1 MLSDCATEANLV
13 HWFITESMNQCTN
26 EQKTFTFHVSRFNL
40 FMTTPPLIKMHGITK
55 HFGAVVA
62 NDSAD
67 FLLQP
72 GEIHALVGEN
82 GAGKSTLMKILYGLY
97 GPNEGEIYFRDELV
111 RINNP
116 RTAIKLGIGMVQQ
129 HFTLIPTLTALE
141 NIVLAKEPR
150 RFKTLLD
157 TATAH
162 RTITTLAEQLGFHLD
177 LNAKV
182 ESLPIG
188 AQQYAEILKALYHG
202 AEILILDE
210 PTAVLAPQEVAGL
223 FDCLRGL
230 KAEGKSVILITHKL
244 SEVMAVADTITV
256 MRSGKSIASL
266 PRAKTDTDELS
277 ELMIGKKTFNDIAQH
292 KRVDS
297 PSEPMLYIEGV
308 TLHAENGRALLDGIN
323 LDVFE
328 GEILGIAG
336 VEGNG
341 QNELIEV
348 LTGLRKSDSGTI
360 TLNNES
366 ITNQSP
372 AKIRRKRV
380 VHLPA
385 DRHRHGISLD
395 NRVDENLILGS
406 HNQSPFCQHG
416 LLRQKAAH
424 QFADNVIEKYEIRA
438 GGVNFPI
445 RTLSGGNQQK
455 VVVARE
461 LESDPELIIAAHPT
475 RGLDINAAQFVH
487 QQLINARNR
496 SKGILL
502 ISADLEELL
511 SLSDRIAVMYNGQIA
526 GILQPSETDEV
537 QLGALMLG

>member
-1 MLSDCATEANLV
+1 MIN
-13 HWFITESMNQCTN
+13 
-26 EQKTFTFHVSRFNL
+26 
-40 FMTTPPLIKMHGITK
+40 PPLIRMHDITK
-55 HFGAVVA
+55 RFGAVLA
-62 NDSAD
+62 NDRANFS
-67 FLLQP
+67 LQP
-72 GEIHALVGEN
+72 DEIHAIVGEN

-97 GPNEGEIYFRDELV
+97 GPDEGEIYFRDELV

-129 HFTLIPTLTALE
+129 HFTLIPALTALE

-157 TATAH
+157 TTTAH
-162 RTITTLAEQLGFHLD
+162 RSITALAEQLGCHLD

-202 AEILILDE
+202 AEILTLDE
-210 PTAVLAPQEVAGL
+210 PTAVLAPQEISRL

-256 MRSGKSIASL
+256 MHSGKSIASL
-266 PRAKTDTDELS
+266 PRAETDAAELS
-277 ELMIGKKTFNDIAQH
+277 ELMIGKKTFNNVITQ
-292 KRVDS
+292 KRADKS
-297 PSEPMLYIEGV
+297 NEPMLHLRDV
-308 TLHAENGRALLDGIN
+308 TLRTKNGRALLDGIN
-323 LDVFE
+323 LDVFA
-328 GEILGIAG
+328 GEIVGIAG

-341 QNELIEV
+341 QNELIEI

-360 TLNNES
+360 TLHNES
-366 ITNQSP
+366 IANQSP
-372 AKIRRKRV
+372 AEIRRKRV

-385 DRHRHGISLD
+385 DRHRHGISLND
-395 NRVDENLILGS
+395 RVDENLILGS

-424 QFADNVIEKYEIRA
+424 QFADNIIEKYKIRA

-461 LESDPELIIAAHPT
+461 LESDPELIITAHPT

-526 GILQPSETDEV
+526 GILQPSETDEA

>member
-1 MLSDCATEANLV
+1 MPN
-13 HWFITESMNQCTN
+13 
-26 EQKTFTFHVSRFNL
+26 
-40 FMTTPPLIKMHGITK
+40 PPLLKMHGITK
-55 HFGAVVA
+55 RFGEVVA
-62 NDSAD
+62 NDGAS
-67 FLLQP
+67 FSLQP
-72 GEIHALVGEN
+72 GEIHAIVGEN

-97 GPNEGEIYFRDELV
+97 QLNEGEIYFRNELV

-129 HFTLIPTLTALE
+129 HFTLIPALTALE

-162 RTITTLAEQLGFHLD
+162 RSITALAEQLGFHLE

-210 PTAVLAPQEVAGL
+210 PTAVLAPQEISGL

-256 MRSGKSIASL
+256 MRSGKSVASL
-266 PRAKTDTDELS
+266 PRAKTDVTELS
-277 ELMIGKKTFNDIAQH
+277 ELMIGKKTFAGGTIQERFDT
-292 KRVDS
+292 S
-297 PSEPMLYIEGV
+297 SEPMLHLGDV
-308 TLHAENGRALLDGIN
+308 TLRAENGRALLNGIN
-323 LDVFE
+323 LDVFA
-328 GEILGIAG
+328 GEIVGIAG

-341 QNELIEV
+341 QSELIEV
-348 LTGLRKSDSGTI
+348 LTGLQKSDSGTI
-360 TLNNES
+360 TFNDES

-372 AKIRRKRV
+372 AEIRRKRV

-385 DRHRHGISLD
+385 DRHRHGISLND
-395 NRVDENLILGS
+395 RVDENLILGS
-406 HNQSPFCQHG
+406 HNQPQFCQHG
-416 LLRQKAAH
+416 LLKQKAAR
-424 QFADNVIEKYEIRA
+424 QFADNVIQKYEIRT
-438 GGVNFPI
+438 GGVNLPI

-461 LESDPELIIAAHPT
+461 LESDPDLIIAAHPT

-496 SKGILL
+496 SKAVLL
-502 ISADLEELL
+502 ISADLEEIL
-511 SLSDRIAVMYNGQIA
+511 SLSDRIAVMYNGRIA
-526 GILQPSETDEV
+526 GILQPSKTDEAE
-537 QLGALMLG
+537 LGELMLG

>member
-1 MLSDCATEANLV
+1 MQN
-13 HWFITESMNQCTN
+13 
-26 EQKTFTFHVSRFNL
+26 
-40 FMTTPPLIKMHGITK
+40 PPLIKMHGITK
-55 HFGAVVA
+55 HFGTVLA
-62 NDSAD
+62 NDEANFS
-67 FLLQP
+67 LQH
-72 GEIHALVGEN
+72 GEIHAIVGEN

-97 GPNEGEIYFRDELV
+97 QPNKGKIYFQDEPV
-111 RINNP
+111 HINNP

-129 HFTLIPTLTALE
+129 HFTLIPALTTLE

-162 RTITTLAEQLGFHLD
+162 RAITGLAEQLGFHLD

-188 AQQYAEILKALYHG
+188 GQQYAEILKALYHG
-202 AEILILDE
+202 AETLILDE
-210 PTAVLAPQEVAGL
+210 PTAVLAPQEVDGL

-256 MRSGKSIASL
+256 MRSGKSVASL
-266 PRAKTDTDELS
+266 PRAETDAAKLS
-277 ELMIGKKTFNDIAQH
+277 ELMIGKKIFNSVTTQ
-292 KRVDS
+292 KRSDK
-297 PSEPMLYIEGV
+297 PSRPMLHLEGV
-308 TLHAENGRALLDGIN
+308 TLRAKNGRALLDGID
-323 LDVFE
+323 LDVFA
-328 GEILGIAG
+328 GEIVGIAG

-360 TLNNES
+360 TLNDES
-366 ITNQSP
+366 IVNQSP
-372 AKIRRKRV
+372 AEIRRKRV

-395 NRVDENLILGS
+395 DRVDENLILGN
-406 HNQSPFCQHG
+406 HNQPPFCQNG
-416 LLRQKAAH
+416 LLRRKAAH
-424 QFADNVIEKYEIRA
+424 QFADDVIKKYEIRA
-438 GGVNFPI
+438 GSVNLPI

-461 LESDPELIIAAHPT
+461 LESNPELIIAAHPT

-487 QQLINARNR
+487 QQLIDARNR

-511 SLSDRIAVMYNGQIA
+511 SLSDRIAVMYNGRIT
-526 GILQPSETDEV
+526 GILQPSETDES
-537 QLGALMLG
+537 QLGKLMLG

>member
-1 MLSDCATEANLV
+1 M
-13 HWFITESMNQCTN
+13 TN
-26 EQKTFTFHVSRFNL
+26 
-40 FMTTPPLIKMHGITK
+40 PPLIRMHGVTK
-55 HFGAVVA
+55 RFGKVVA
-62 NDSAD
+62 NDGAD
-67 FLLQP
+67 FSLLD
-72 GEIHALVGEN
+72 GEIHAIVGEN

-97 GPNEGEIYFRDELV
+97 QPNDGEIYFRDELV
-111 RINNP
+111 QIGSP
-116 RTAIKLGIGMVQQ
+116 RTAIQLGIGMVQQ
-129 HFTLIPTLTALE
+129 HFTLIPALTVLE

-162 RTITTLAEQLGFHLD
+162 RTITGLSEQLGFHLD

-182 ESLPIG
+182 ESLSIG

-210 PTAVLAPQEVAGL
+210 PTAVLAPQEVTGL

-256 MRSGKSIASL
+256 MRSGKSVASL
-266 PRAKTDTDELS
+266 PKVQTDTAQLS
-277 ELMIGKKTFNDIAQH
+277 ELMIGKKTFTDATTQ
-292 KRVDS
+292 RRSDRY
-297 PSEPMLYIEGV
+297 SESMLHLEDV
-308 TLHAENGRALLDGIN
+308 TLRAKNGRALLEGVN
-323 LDVFE
+323 LDVFG
-328 GEILGIAG
+328 GEIVGIAG

-341 QNELIEV
+341 QSELIEI

-360 TLNNES
+360 ILKDES
-366 ITNQSP
+366 MANRSP
-372 AKIRRKRV
+372 AEMRRKGV

-395 NRVDENLILGS
+395 DRVDENLILGS
-406 HNQSPFCQHG
+406 HNHPPFCRHG
-416 LLRQKAAH
+416 LLQRKAAR
-424 QFADNVIEKYEIRA
+424 QLADNAVEKYEIRV
-438 GGVNFPI
+438 GGVELPI

-475 RGLDINAAQFVH
+475 RGLDINAAEFVH
-487 QQLINARNR
+487 QQLIDARNR
-496 SKGILL
+496 SKAILL

-511 SLSDRIAVMYNGQIA
+511 RLSDRIVVMYNGRIA
-526 GILQPSETDEV
+526 GLLVPSETDEAE
-537 QLGALMLG
+537 LGALMLGDSHFSNSP

>member
-1 MLSDCATEANLV
+1 
-13 HWFITESMNQCTN
+13 
-26 EQKTFTFHVSRFNL
+26 
-40 FMTTPPLIKMHGITK
+40 MTSPPLIKMHGITK
-55 HFGAVVA
+55 RFGRVVA
-62 NDSAD
+62 NDCANFS
-67 FLLQP
+67 LQR
-72 GEIHALVGEN
+72 GEIHAIVGEN

-97 GPNEGEIYFRDELV
+97 QPNEGEIYFRDELV
-111 RINNP
+111 RIDNP

-129 HFTLIPTLTALE
+129 HFTLIPALTALE

-150 RFKTLLD
+150 RFKAILD
-157 TATAH
+157 TTTAY
-162 RTITTLAEQLGFHLD
+162 RTITGLAEQLGFHLD

-188 AQQYAEILKALYHG
+188 VQQYAEILKALYHG

-244 SEVMAVADTITV
+244 SEVMAVTDTITV
-256 MRSGKSIASL
+256 MRRGRSVASL
-266 PRAKTDTDELS
+266 PQAGTDVAELS
-277 ELMIGKKTFNDIAQH
+277 ELMIGRKSFDSLKAQ
-292 KRVDS
+292 KRS
-297 PSEPMLYIEGV
+297 NKPSQRMLHLQDV
-308 TLHAENGRALLDGIN
+308 TLHAKNGRALLDGVN
-323 LDVFE
+323 LDVFA
-328 GEILGIAG
+328 GEIVGIAG

-341 QNELIEV
+341 QSELIEV

-360 TLNNES
+360 TLNGGS
-366 ITNQSP
+366 IANRSP
-372 AKIRRKRV
+372 AEIRRKRV

-395 NRVDENLILGS
+395 DRIGDNLILGS
-406 HNQSPFCQHG
+406 HNQSPFCRYG
-416 LLRQKAAH
+416 LLRRKAAH
-424 QFADNVIEKYEIRA
+424 QFAADAIEKYEIRA
-438 GGVNFPI
+438 GDVNLPI

-487 QQLINARNR
+487 QQLIDARNR
-496 SKGILL
+496 SKAILL

-511 SLSDRIAVMYNGQIA
+511 SLSDRIAVMYNGRIA
-526 GILQPSETDEV
+526 GTLQPLETNEAE
-537 QLGALMLG
+537 LGALMLGDSM

>member
-1 MLSDCATEANLV
+1 
-13 HWFITESMNQCTN
+13 
-26 EQKTFTFHVSRFNL
+26 
-40 FMTTPPLIKMHGITK
+40 MHSITK
-55 HFGAVVA
+55 RFGAVLA
-62 NDSAD
+62 NDGAD

-72 GEIHALVGEN
+72 GEIHAIVGEN

-97 GPNEGEIYFRDELV
+97 QPNEGEIYFRDELV

-116 RTAIKLGIGMVQQ
+116 RTAINLGIGMVQQ
-129 HFTLIPTLTALE
+129 HFTLIPALTALE

-162 RTITTLAEQLGFHLD
+162 RSITGLAEKLGFHLD

-210 PTAVLAPQEVAGL
+210 PTAVLAPQEVAAL
-223 FDCLRGL
+223 FNCLRGL
-230 KAEGKSVILITHKL
+230 KAAGKSIILITHKL

-256 MRSGKSIASL
+256 MRSGKSVASL
-266 PRAKTDTDELS
+266 PKAGTDIAELS
-277 ELMIGKKTFNDIAQH
+277 ELMIGKKTFNDVTHQKRSH
-292 KRVDS
+292 K
-297 PSEPMLYIEGV
+297 PSEPMLHLEGV
-308 TLHAENGRALLDGIN
+308 TLRAMNGRALLDGIS
-323 LDVFE
+323 LDVFA
-328 GEILGIAG
+328 GEIVGIAG

-341 QNELIEV
+341 QKELIEV

-360 TLNNES
+360 TLNDES
-366 ITNQSP
+366 IANRSP
-372 AKIRRKRV
+372 SEIRRKHV

-385 DRHRHGISLD
+385 DRHRHGVSLD
-395 NRVDENLILGS
+395 DRVDENLILGS
-406 HNQSPFCQHG
+406 HNQHPFCQHG
-416 LLRQKAAH
+416 LLKQKTAH
-424 QFADNVIEKYEIRA
+424 QFANDVIKKYEIRA
-438 GGVNFPI
+438 GGVDVPI

-455 VVVARE
+455 AVVARE
-461 LESDPELIIAAHPT
+461 LESDPQLIIAAHPT
-475 RGLDINAAQFVH
+475 RGLDISAAEFVH

-526 GILQPSETDEV
+526 GILQPSETDEAA
-537 QLGALMLG
+537 LGALMLG

>member
-1 MLSDCATEANLV
+1 
-13 HWFITESMNQCTN
+13 
-26 EQKTFTFHVSRFNL
+26 
-40 FMTTPPLIKMHGITK
+40 MTTPPLIKMRGITK
-55 HFGAVVA
+55 RFGAVLA
-62 NDSAD
+62 NDGAD
-67 FLLQP
+67 FSLHP
-72 GEIHALVGEN
+72 GEIHAIVGEN

-97 GPNEGEIYFRDELV
+97 PPNDGEIYCRDEPV
-111 RINNP
+111 QINNP
-116 RTAIKLGIGMVQQ
+116 RTAIALGIGMVQQ
-129 HFTLIPTLTALE
+129 HFTLVPALTALE

-150 RFKTLLD
+150 RFKALLD

-162 RTITTLAEQLGFHLD
+162 RSITALAEQLGFHLD
-177 LNAKV
+177 LNAKI

-210 PTAVLAPQEVAGL
+210 PTAVLAPQEVTAL

-230 KAEGKSVILITHKL
+230 KAQGKSVILITHKL
-244 SEVMAVADTITV
+244 SEVMAIADTITV
-256 MRSGKSIASL
+256 MRNGNSVASL
-266 PRAKTDTDELS
+266 SSAETDATELS
-277 ELMIGKKTFNDIAQH
+277 ELMIGKRTFDDITRQ
-292 KRVDS
+292 KRHDK
-297 PSEPMLYIEGV
+297 PSKPMLHLEGL
-308 TLHAENGRALLDGIN
+308 TLHAKNGRTLLDDID
-323 LDVFE
+323 LDVFA
-328 GEILGIAG
+328 GEILGVAG

-348 LTGLRKSDSGTI
+348 LTGLRKCDGGTI
-360 TLNNES
+360 TLNGES
-366 ITNQSP
+366 IANRSP
-372 AKIRRKRV
+372 AEIRRKQV

-406 HNQSPFCQHG
+406 HSQSPFCRHG
-416 LLRQKAAH
+416 LLKQKPAH
-424 QFADNVIEKYEIRA
+424 KFADDVIEKYEIRA
-438 GGVNFPI
+438 GGVDAPI

-487 QQLINARNR
+487 QQLIDARNR
-496 SKGILL
+496 FKGILL

-511 SLSDRIAVMYNGQIA
+511 SLSDRIAVMYNGQIT
-526 GILQPSETDEV
+526 GILQPSKTDEA
-537 QLGALMLG
+537 QLGALMLGNSV

>member
-1 MLSDCATEANLV
+1 
-13 HWFITESMNQCTN
+13 
-26 EQKTFTFHVSRFNL
+26 
-40 FMTTPPLIKMHGITK
+40 MHGITK
-55 HFGAVVA
+55 RFGKVVA
-62 NDSAD
+62 NDGANFS
-67 FLLQP
+67 LRSS
-72 GEIHALVGEN
+72 EIHAIVGEN
-82 GAGKSTLMKILYGLY
+82 GAGKSTLMKILYGLLQ
-97 GPNEGEIYFRDELV
+97 PDDGEIYCRDELV
-111 RINNP
+111 RIDNP
-116 RTAIKLGIGMVQQ
+116 RTAIQLGIGMVQQ
-129 HFTLIPTLTALE
+129 HFTLIPALTALE

-150 RFKTLLD
+150 RFKTFLD
-157 TATAH
+157 TVTA
-162 RTITTLAEQLGFHLD
+162 RSNITELAEQLGFHFD

-230 KAEGKSVILITHKL
+230 KTEGKSVILITHKL
-244 SEVMAVADTITV
+244 SEVMEVADTITV
-256 MRSGKSIASL
+256 MRNGNSVASL
-266 PRAKTDTDELS
+266 PRAETDAAELS
-277 ELMIGKKTFNDIAQH
+277 ELMIGKKLF
-292 KRVDS
+292 DS
-297 PSEPMLYIEGV
+297 LQAPKESSKSSQPMLHIKNT
-308 TLHAENGRALLDGIN
+308 TLHAKNGRALLDGID
-323 LDVFE
+323 LDVFA
-328 GEILGIAG
+328 GEIVGIAG

-360 TLNNES
+360 TLNDES
-366 ITNQSP
+366 IANRSP
-372 AKIRRKRV
+372 VEIRRKGI

-385 DRHRHGISLD
+385 DRHRHGVSLD
-395 NRVDENLILGS
+395 DRVDENLILGS

-416 LLRQKAAH
+416 ILRQKAAH
-424 QFADNVIEKYEIRA
+424 QFADNIIEKYQIRA
-438 GGVNFPI
+438 GGVNLPI

-461 LESDPELIIAAHPT
+461 LESDPDLIIAAHPT

-487 QQLINARNR
+487 QQLIDGRNR

-511 SLSDRIAVMYNGQIA
+511 SLSDRIAVMYNGRIT
-526 GILQPSETDEV
+526 GILQPSETDETA
-537 QLGALMLG
+537 LGALMLGSTDGEANPSSACTT

>member
-1 MLSDCATEANLV
+1 MIN
-13 HWFITESMNQCTN
+13 
-26 EQKTFTFHVSRFNL
+26 
-40 FMTTPPLIKMHGITK
+40 PPFIKMHGITK
-55 HFGAVVA
+55 RFGRVVA
-62 NDSAD
+62 NDRANFS
-67 FLLQP
+67 LQS
-72 GEIHALVGEN
+72 GEIHAIVGEN
-82 GAGKSTLMKILYGLY
+82 GAGKSTLMKILYGLNQ
-97 GPNEGEIYFRDELV
+97 PEEGEIYFRDAPV
-111 RINNP
+111 QINNP
-116 RTAIKLGIGMVQQ
+116 RTAIQLGIGMVQQ
-129 HFTLIPTLTALE
+129 HFTLIPALTALE

-162 RTITTLAEQLGFHLD
+162 RTITALAEQLGFHLD

-244 SEVMAVADTITV
+244 NEVMAVADTITV
-256 MRSGKSIASL
+256 MRNGRSVASL
-266 PRAKTDTDELS
+266 PRAETDPTEIS
-277 ELMIGKKTFNDIAQH
+277 ELMIGKTTFNDIAHQQRSD
-292 KRVDS
+292 K
-297 PSEPMLYIEGV
+297 PSEPMLHLEGV
-308 TLHAENGRALLDGIN
+308 TLCAKNRRALLDGID
-323 LDVFE
+323 LDVFA
-328 GEILGIAG
+328 GEIVGIAG

-341 QNELIEV
+341 QNELIEI

-360 TLNNES
+360 TLNDES
-366 ITNQSP
+366 IANRSP
-372 AKIRRKRV
+372 AEVRRKRV
-380 VHLPA
+380 AHLPA

-395 NRVDENLILGS
+395 DRVGENLILGS
-406 HNQSPFCQHG
+406 HNQPQFCQHG
-416 LLRQKAAH
+416 LLRQKASH
-424 QFADNVIEKYEIRA
+424 QFADQVIEKYEIRA
-438 GGVNFPI
+438 GGVNLPI

-475 RGLDINAAQFVH
+475 RGLDINAAEFVR
-487 QQLINARNR
+487 QQLIDARNR
-496 SKGILL
+496 SKAILL

-511 SLSDRIAVMYNGQIA
+511 NLSDRIIVMYNGRIT
-526 GILQPSETDEV
+526 GILQPSETNES
-537 QLGALMLG
+537 QLGELMLG

>member
-1 MLSDCATEANLV
+1 MKN
-13 HWFITESMNQCTN
+13 
-26 EQKTFTFHVSRFNL
+26 
-40 FMTTPPLIKMHGITK
+40 PPLIKMHGITK
-55 HFGAVVA
+55 RFGTVLA
-62 NDSAD
+62 NDGANFS
-67 FLLQP
+67 LRH
-72 GEIHALVGEN
+72 GEIHAIVGEN

-97 GPNEGEIYFRDELV
+97 QPNEGEVYFEDEPV
-111 RINNP
+111 HINNP

-129 HFTLIPTLTALE
+129 HFTLIPALTALE

-157 TATAH
+157 TTTAH
-162 RTITTLAEQLGFHLD
+162 RTITGLAAQLGFHLD
-177 LNAKV
+177 LSAKV

-188 AQQYAEILKALYHG
+188 GQQYAEILKALYHG
-202 AEILILDE
+202 AELLILDE
-210 PTAVLAPQEVAGL
+210 PTAVLAPQEVDGL

-230 KAEGKSVILITHKL
+230 RAEGKSVILITHKL

-256 MRSGKSIASL
+256 MRSGKSVASL
-266 PRAKTDTDELS
+266 AKTGTDIAELS
-277 ELMIGKKTFNDIAQH
+277 ELMIGKKTFNDVTQQRRSD
-292 KRVDS
+292 K
-297 PSEPMLYIEGV
+297 PGQPMLHLEGV
-308 TLHAENGRALLDGIN
+308 TLRAKNGRALLDGID
-323 LDVFE
+323 LDVFA
-328 GEILGIAG
+328 GEIVGIAG

-360 TLNNES
+360 TLNDEPIVNR
-366 ITNQSP
+366 SP
-372 AKIRRKRV
+372 ADIRRKRV

-385 DRHRHGISLD
+385 DRHRHGISLND
-395 NRVDENLILGS
+395 RVDENLILGS
-406 HNQSPFCQHG
+406 HNQLPFGRHG
-416 LLRQKAAH
+416 LMKQKAAH
-424 QFADNVIEKYEIRA
+424 QFAADVIEKYEIRA
-438 GGVNFPI
+438 GGVNLPI

-487 QQLINARNR
+487 QQLIDARNL

-511 SLSDRIAVMYNGQIA
+511 SLSDRIAVMYNGRIT
-526 GILQPSETDEV
+526 GILQPSETNEAE
-537 QLGALMLG
+537 LGTLMLG